1 MGNGSNSSIEHIKFT
16 QQMLGEL
23 RTMALGM
30 RLHMLAYLIE
40 IAYIES
46 SDQMRKVVSPDLA
59 NNKGNISA

>member
-1 MGNGSNSSIEHIKFT
+1 MGNGSNSSIEHIKFM